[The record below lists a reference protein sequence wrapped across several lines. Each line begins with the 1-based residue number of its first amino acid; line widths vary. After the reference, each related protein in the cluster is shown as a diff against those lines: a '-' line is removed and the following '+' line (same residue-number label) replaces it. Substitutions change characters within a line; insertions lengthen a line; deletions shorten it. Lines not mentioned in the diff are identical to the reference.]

1 MAQNA
6 SDRRRSSK
14 TTLAIVLVTFLFFAW
29 GLTMNLVNALD
40 NPMAN
45 YLELNS
51 TESSL
56 LQVAYYGA
64 YFIMAIP
71 ASLVARR
78 FGYKGGILMGL
89 ILFVIGSLITIPAT
103 NVLSYGLFLFAMFV
117 IAAGAATL
125 ETNCNPYIT
134 KLGDEK
140 HESMRLNLSQSFNGI
155 GNIVGPLI
163 LGQIVGEAV
172 APGNPGFEAA
182 RAAFMSSTQHLYIW
196 IAVVMFIVLMIF
208 AFVHLPEPPGD
219 VAERES
225 GKKSD
230 TPVSKQLFSKRHF
243 VLGVIAECI
252 FIGLQVGGMALFSGF
267 AMRHWDGMSAGMAA
281 SLLAL
286 LSLLFTLGRF
296 ITTPLMNR
304 FEPSKILG
312 VYMVLSAVLMAITAM
327 GIDYVSVIT
336 FLIAYLFI
344 SIGYPTIYSLALKG
358 IQGDAAKAGGSA
370 LTMSIIGAAL
380 IPLLMSAIADTAGIE
395 IALLI
400 AVPGFLFDA
409 WYGFKSSRVVPEKEA

>member
-1 MAQNA
+1 
-6 SDRRRSSK
+6 
-14 TTLAIVLVTFLFFAW
+14 
-29 GLTMNLVNALD
+29 
-40 NPMAN
+40 
-45 YLELNS
+45 
-51 TESSL
+51 
-56 LQVAYYGA
+56 
-64 YFIMAIP
+64 
-71 ASLVARR
+71 
-78 FGYKGGILMGL
+78 
-89 ILFVIGSLITIPAT
+89 
-103 NVLSYGLFLFAMFV
+103 
-117 IAAGAATL
+117 
-125 ETNCNPYIT
+125 
-134 KLGDEK
+134 
-140 HESMRLNLSQSFNGI
+140 
-155 GNIVGPLI
+155 
-163 LGQIVGEAV
+163 
-172 APGNPGFEAA
+172 
-182 RAAFMSSTQHLYIW
+182 
-196 IAVVMFIVLMIF
+196 
-208 AFVHLPEPPGD
+208 
-219 VAERES
+219 
-225 GKKSD
+225 
-230 TPVSKQLFSKRHF
+230 
-243 VLGVIAECI
+243 
-252 FIGLQVGGMALFSGF
+252 
-267 AMRHWDGMSAGMAA
+267 MSAGTAA

-380 IPLLMSAIADTAGIE
+380 IPLLMSVIADTAGIE